1 MSSGAENGGG
11 TTRFSRAGS
20 QTCTICTTNVQVR
33 HVDDVPASP
42 LKRSSLRSGGY
53 CYAAEFM
60 LRCINSG
67 RRSNDVEL
75 INMLRCINS
84 ERRSNEVELRNM
96 LWCIN
101 SGRCSDDVE
110 LINMLRCINSGRC
123 SDDVELIN
131 MLRCINPE
139 NAPTMWS

>member
-42 LKRSSLRSGGY
+42 LKRSSLRSGGC

-67 RRSNDVEL
+67 RSSD
-75 INMLRCINS
+75 
-84 ERRSNEVELRNM
+84 EVELR
-96 LWCIN
+96 
-101 SGRCSDDVE
+101 
-110 LINMLRCINSGRC
+110 NMLRCINSGRR
-123 SDDVELIN
+123 SDEVELMKYAPVHKFRE
-131 MLRCINPE
+131 MLRRSGAKKY
-139 NAPTMWS
+139 APVHKFREMLRRSGANEICSGAKFLVV